1 MKKNL
6 IYCAGLCAVL
16 ALASCGSKESA
27 YRKAY
32 EKAKAQEA
40 VQTVQQTTETNVITP
55 LETVPSTQTTTI
67 DNADN
72 VSVRQESVSL
82 VNGSGLKNFSVVV
95 GSFGLKANA
104 ENLQQR
110 LKNEGYDAQIVYNSA
125 RNMYRVVSTT
135 FDTKYDAVVSRDKLR
150 QSFPDA
156 WLLYNTK

>member
-1 MKKNL
+1 
-6 IYCAGLCAVL
+6 
-16 ALASCGSKESA
+16 
-27 YRKAY
+27 
-32 EKAKAQEA
+32 

-135 FDTKYDAVVSRDKLR
+135 FDTKYDAAVSRDKLR

>member
-1 MKKNL
+1 MKRNL
-6 IYCAGLCAVL
+6 IYGVAICALFTM
-16 ALASCGSKESA
+16 ASCGSKESA

-40 VQTVQQTTETNVITP
+40 VQTIEQTPETNVVTP
-55 LETVPSTQTTTI
+55 LETRPATQTQTI

-72 VSVRQESVSL
+72 VSVRQESVSV

-110 LKNEGYDAQIVYNSA
+110 LKNEGYDAQIVYNA
-125 RNMYRVVSTT
+125 DRNMYRVVSST
-135 FDTKYDAVVSRDKLR
+135 FETKYDAAVSREKFR
-150 QSFPDA
+150 QTFPDA
-156 WLLYNTK
+156 WLLYNK